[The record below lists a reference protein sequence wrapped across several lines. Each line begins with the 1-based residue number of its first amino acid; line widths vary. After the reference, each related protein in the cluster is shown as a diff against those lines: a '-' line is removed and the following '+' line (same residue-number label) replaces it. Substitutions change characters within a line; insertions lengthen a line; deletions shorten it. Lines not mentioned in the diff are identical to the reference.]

1 MLICKHPR
9 CTTWLHVFIKCKFND
24 LSQIGLAFTRLKFC
38 TGTYSYSDSMFIRLN
53 ELLKKV
59 YSLPVGGIY
68 ASAALAAYI
77 EFSCNICSILL
88 LWSFT

>member
-1 MLICKHPR
+1 
-9 CTTWLHVFIKCKFND
+9 
-24 LSQIGLAFTRLKFC
+24 
-38 TGTYSYSDSMFIRLN
+38 MFIRLN

-68 ASAALAAYI
+68 ASAALAACI
-77 EFSCNICSILL
+77 EFSCNIYSILL